1 MLESQN
7 LLDVE
12 SVLTRPTILRD
23 PVNEDCH
30 FRHGRIHSVQQAQF
44 EWRCDLAEAL
54 RPVGLDLSV
63 FNLFRACDDLP
74 ATRARLLS

>member
-23 PVNEDCH
+23 PVNEDCR
-30 FRHGRIHSVQQAQF
+30 FRHWGFIPFSKRSSKGIETFANRFVQYGLI
-44 EWRCDLAEAL
+44 WRYSIFL
-54 RPVGLDLSV
+54 V
-63 FNLFRACDDLP
+63 P
-74 ATRARLLS
+74 AMI